1 MSSPEEIM
9 KEIAKTLDEFDECN
23 TLAMNV
29 DIAALPFELQIQLLK
44 EHGKL
49 LDAITSYNATLKR
62 AIVVDA
68 MMKEKGG
75 K

>member
-1 MSSPEEIM
+1 MGNPEEIM

-29 DIAALPFELQIQLLK
+29 DIAALPFELQIRLLT

-49 LDAITSYNATLKR
+49 LDAIKSYNATLKQV
-62 AIVVDA
+62 IVVDA
-68 MMKEKGG
+68 ILKNK
-75 K
+75 

>member
-1 MSSPEEIM
+1 MGSPEEIM

-49 LDAITSYNATLKR
+49 LDAIKSYNTAIKQ

-68 MMKEKGG
+68 ILKNK
-75 K
+75 

>member
-1 MSSPEEIM
+1 MSNPEEIM

-29 DIAALPFELQIQLLK
+29 DITALPFELQIRLLT
-44 EHGKL
+44 EHSKV
-49 LDAITSYNATLKR
+49 LDAIKSYNATLKR

-68 MMKEKGG
+68 MLKEK
-75 K
+75 